1 MRQRVVSLG
10 GWNES
15 FVFPSEEDA
24 MNAFDLLQKATRIST
39 EYLGNKRV
47 AVMGKDLELRLELLD
62 VMSEAEYQ
70 TLVASQREEAQPQAT
85 QEEIPLAA

>member
-15 FVFPSEEDA
+15 FIFPQEEDA

-47 AVMGKDLELRLELLD
+47 AVMGKDLELRLELLE
-62 VMSEAEYQ
+62 VLPEAEYQ
-70 TLVASQREEAQPQAT
+70 TLAGQRDKESEVTEEM
-85 QEEIPLAA
+85 PLAA